1 MARPTTAGNTGD
13 RGQAPNSLKAAW
25 HRRLER
31 VRCLTPISA
40 QRGFTYIALLITIA
54 VTGAGLAAVG
64 ELSSVAAQRD
74 KENELLF
81 VGAEI
86 RHAIGAFYERS
97 PGGAKRYPTSLEE
110 LVEDKRHPVPQR
122 YLRRVYPDPMTGKP
136 QWGLVEAPQG
146 GIMGV
151 YSLSEMQ
158 PMKTGNFSTADESF
172 TDKRRYSDWKFFYAP
187 VPVESAAQSGN
198 KPVAN

>member
-1 MARPTTAGNTGD
+1 MARPTTAGKNRQT
-13 RGQAPNSLKAAW
+13 
-25 HRRLER
+25 
-31 VRCLTPISA
+31 
-40 QRGFTYIALLITIA
+40 GFTYIALLISIA
-54 VTGAGLAAVG
+54 VTGAALAAVG
-64 ELSSVAAQRD
+64 ELTSVAAQRE

-136 QWGLVEAPQG
+136 DWGVVEAPQG

-151 YSLSEMQ
+151 YSLSELQ
-158 PMKTGNFSTADESF
+158 PMKTGNFSTADQGF
-172 TDKRRYSDWKFFYAP
+172 TDGRRYSDWKFLYAP
-187 VPVESAAQSGN
+187 PAPPAQAASS
-198 KPVAN
+198 PSPS